1 MATTL
6 AALPGSLARQPGRER
21 RARPT
26 DSVGEVVRR
35 LIQPAPCEA
44 FRRLLQ
50 PAPWA
55 DYAPSVLVTNA
66 CDVDFATTIL
76 LTISITHPAHPS
88 PILANYSS
96 GILSKDLVHHP
107 GLSNFRPRSFVFKF
121 NKSCQKTFPF
131 TNFCNSSRCGQ
142 RILDKTIINVFS

>member
-1 MATTL
+1 MATIL

-35 LIQPAPCEA
+35 RIQLAPCEA
-44 FRRLLQ
+44 FRRLFQ

-55 DYAPSVLVTNA
+55 DYSPSVLVANA
-66 CDVDFATTIL
+66 CDVGFATTIL
-76 LTISITHPAHPS
+76 LEISITHPAHPS

-96 GILSKDLVHHP
+96 GNLSKDLVHHP
-107 GLSNFRPRSFVFKF
+107 GLSNFRPRSIAFKVSE
-121 NKSCQKTFPF
+121 SCQLNISIYKFPIW
-131 TNFCNSSRCGQ
+131 TANFGQ
-142 RILDKTIINVFS
+142 NPHQRFLFS